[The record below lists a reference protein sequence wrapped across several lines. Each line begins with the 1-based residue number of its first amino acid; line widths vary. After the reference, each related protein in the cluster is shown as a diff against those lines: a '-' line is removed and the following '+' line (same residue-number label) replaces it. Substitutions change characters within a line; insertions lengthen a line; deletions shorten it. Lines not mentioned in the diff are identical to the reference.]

1 MTRSRPL
8 RAPVLLAVVV
18 VLAASGCGV
27 GAQGGGEVA
36 GQTLT
41 IYSSL
46 PLRGEDGALA
56 RDLVDAE
63 KLALRD
69 GGGRVGDYSVQYV
82 SLNDAPGNAPRPV
95 PGVVAANAAKA
106 VRDPSA
112 IAYLGSMT
120 PAASRISIPIVNA
133 AGYLQVDPSIP
144 APAVGARRLYPL
156 GRRSAIFLA
165 PDAAARARAVAQAAR
180 ALGPRAVVLRGSPA
194 AASAAARR
202 AVAADPRA
210 VALAGPELAVP
221 AFLRALGPAA
231 ARTRIALAVPAD
243 PEPSAFARRFRSVFA
258 RTPDPRAAYG
268 YWAMRLVVSALRRA
282 APHSAR
288 RRVVADRALA
298 EAGGPAARSL
308 ARAVAVVPALRL
320 SAPRP

>member
-1 MTRSRPL
+1 
-8 RAPVLLAVVV
+8 
-18 VLAASGCGV
+18 V

-46 PLRGEDGALA
+46 PLRGEDGPLA

-69 GGGRVGDYSVQYV
+69 GGGRVGAYSVQYV

-112 IAYLGSMT
+112 IAFLGSMT
-120 PAASRISIPIVNA
+120 AAASAISIPIVNA
-133 AGYLQVDPSIP
+133 AGYLQVDPSLP
-144 APAVGARRLYPL
+144 ATAVSARRLYPL
-156 GRRSAIFLA
+156 GRPNAIFLA
-165 PDAAARARAVAQAAR
+165 PGALARARALAQATR
-180 ALGPRAVVLRGSPA
+180 ALGSRAVVVRGTPA
-194 AASAAARR
+194 KAAAAARR

-231 ARTRIALAVPAD
+231 PRTRVALAVPAD
-243 PEPSAFARRFRSVFA
+243 PGPSAFARRFRSVFG

-268 YWAMRLVVSALRRA
+268 FWAMRLVVSALRRA

-308 ARAVAVVPALRL
+308 ARTAAVVPALRL
-320 SAPRP
+320 NARSA